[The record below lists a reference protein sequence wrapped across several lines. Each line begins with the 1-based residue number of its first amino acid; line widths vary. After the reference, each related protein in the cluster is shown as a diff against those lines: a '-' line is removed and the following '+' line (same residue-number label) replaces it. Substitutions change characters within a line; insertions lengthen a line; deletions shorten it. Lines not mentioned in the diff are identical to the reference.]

1 MYGGYKMK
9 NNFIVYFKKDRYN
22 QNITYARCQ
31 NPFIGSK
38 CFVTIEQAK
47 TFAATQK
54 NARIYKLN
62 TGALIK

>member
-1 MYGGYKMK
+1 MK

-22 QNITYARCQ
+22 QNITYFRCQ
-31 NPFIGSK
+31 DRYVGSK
-38 CFVTIEQAK
+38 CFVTLDQAQ

-54 NARIYKLN
+54 NARIYNLN

>member
-1 MYGGYKMK
+1 MK

-31 NPFIGSK
+31 NRYVGSK
-38 CFVTIEQAK
+38 CFSTMDQAK
-47 TFAATQK
+47 IFAATQK
-54 NARIYKLN
+54 NARIYNLN